1 MTLVDN
7 EGFKFVCPFTG
18 TLYDK
23 LHILVI
29 NYSNTIL
36 TSADKTWKINWSK
49 STICFIWSQKSSY
62 SSRYLDLYVL
72 AIQSDK
78 KLPYVVCTDI
88 NGFQTFDTLL
98 VSINILIT
106 IPYIVSFILLFLKSN
121 YITEGKVICNWCLVR
136 MVNLLLCLIFIIR
149 FHFQPIMKRK
159 KL

>member
-72 AIQSDK
+72 FSQIKNYSMK
-78 KLPYVVCTDI
+78 YVLTLMVFKL
-88 NGFQTFDTLL
+88 
-98 VSINILIT
+98 SI
-106 IPYIVSFILLFLKSN
+106 LFLFQLTFWLQYHILYHLYCCFLSQ
-121 YITEGKVICNWCLVR
+121 
-136 MVNLLLCLIFIIR
+136 IISQKER
-149 FHFQPIMKRK
+149 LFVTGAW
-159 KL
+159 LEC